1 MRISLTGLAFAAAL
15 VLTSPAS
22 AEMEIADPASIGL
35 DPVKLG
41 EIRTALQRDI
51 AEGRVPGAVML
62 ISRKGKV
69 GFFEAVGQQGP
80 EDATPMSADTIF
92 RIYSMTKPIVSVAA
106 MSMVE
111 DGLMGLDDPI
121 AAYLPEF
128 AHQSVFQQAGESFMV
143 KEDGSRPAKSQ
154 ATIRDLLRHTSGQ
167 IYGVFDSGPLGQLY
181 KDAGVASADIDL
193 DVFSEKMADLPLR
206 FDPGTGWHYGRSTDV
221 LGHVMEIAAGQPL
234 DVILN
239 QRVLD
244 PLGMTDTAFY
254 QDASEA
260 GRIAQPVEPGLFD
273 VTDAKPMMSA
283 GGGLTST
290 VSDYMKFAMM
300 LRNRGS
306 LNGERVISPMSLH
319 EMTQNQ
325 IEGVDLRWYYP
336 SRAYGFGLGFGV
348 RLTEDGPYPGSVGDY
363 FWRGYAGTY
372 FWIDPAE
379 DLFAIFM
386 IQDPANR
393 LHYTGATRGWVYSAL
408 AGGS

>member
-1 MRISLTGLAFAAAL
+1 MRGLLTGLGTAVAL
-15 VLTSPAS
+15 VLSLPAS
-22 AEMEIADPASIGL
+22 AEITVVDPASIGL
-35 DPVKLG
+35 DPAKL
-41 EIRTALQRDI
+41 EEVRAALQKDV
-51 AEGRVPGAVML
+51 ADGRVPGAVML
-62 ISRKGKV
+62 IGRKGKV
-69 GFFEAVGQQGP
+69 GFFEATGQQGP
-80 EDATPMSADTIF
+80 EDTTPMSAETIF

-106 MSMVE
+106 MSMIE
-111 DGLMGLDDPI
+111 DGLMGLDDPV

-128 AHQSVFQQAGESFMV
+128 SNQSVFQQAGESFMIQ
-143 KEDGSRPAKSQ
+143 EDGSRLATTDV
-154 ATIRDLLRHTSGQ
+154 TIRDLLRHTSGQ

-181 KDAGVASADIDL
+181 KDADVASADIDL
-193 DVFSEKMADLPLR
+193 DLFSEKMAALPLR

-221 LGHVMEIAAGQPL
+221 LGHVMEIAAGQSL
-234 DVILN
+234 DAILE
-239 QRVLD
+239 QRIFD
-244 PLGMTDTAFY
+244 PLGMADTMFY
-254 QDASEA
+254 QNPSEE

-273 VTDAKPMMSA
+273 VTEAKPMLSG

-290 VSDYMKFAMM
+290 IEDYMKFAMM

-306 LNGERVISPMSLH
+306 LDGMRVISPMGLH

-325 IEGVDLRWYYP
+325 IEGVDMRWYYP

-372 FWIDPAE
+372 FWIDPAR

-393 LHYTGATRGWVYSAL
+393 VHYTGVTRNWVYSTL
-408 AGGS
+408 LD